1 MPPQGYQGLKLSY
14 TKITYL
20 FPPSIFCSA
29 PPPPLPLPPSIH
41 TKYKNDSPPPAPR
54 PLPPPPPPPPPL
66 PEDRAKCARAVELL
80 LYARGDELAHAALR
94 SVTDLD
100 DMIATLER
108 RLEARGRAGQ

>member
-1 MPPQGYQGLKLSY
+1 MPRVGAVTLQAQQRG
-14 TKITYL
+14 
-20 FPPSIFCSA
+20 A
-29 PPPPLPLPPSIH
+29 VVDA
-41 TKYKNDSPPPAPR
+41 DSRAVGGASHFDALLDDSDR
-54 PLPPPPPPPPPL
+54 TAALMAL
-66 PEDRAKCARAVELL
+66 AAQLTSEDRAKCARAVELL